1 MTRTEKYKYFDP
13 QTRALGDITQD
24 EEDVWFHSSD
34 GVISRVVGEGELL
47 IPYTYYAAFV
57 AQMQT
62 ALQQQGGNILTA
74 SPQGG
79 DSLVTVSGQQPDNDT
94 TKRDMS
100 SARGAKRK
108 PPTAKQICKA
118 HPEVVEILKD
128 AKTIRELSGG
138 TYRNFKELPTN
149 TPQYIVDEINRRGCR
164 RADGR
169 PYTQETVSPIVAAMK
184 ITSRPTVF
192 RACYLIVL
200 AVIVSVFVTKVW
212 FWFAVPSGISDTDPE
227 TVTGTTAQ
235 NKIKVD
241 ATLINQICEQNK
253 IKLTEFRINLILKK
267 TYTDKA
273 ALVAEVKTQ
282 YAAMLNAMQK

>member
-1 MTRTEKYKYFDP
+1 MARTEKCKYFDP

-24 EEDVWFHSSD
+24 DEDVWFHSSD

-79 DSLVTVSGQQPDNDT
+79 DSLVTMSGQYPDNDT
-94 TKRDMS
+94 TKRDTS
-100 SARGAKRK
+100 SARAARRK

-118 HPEVVEILKD
+118 NAEVVSILKD
-128 AKTIRELSGG
+128 AKTIKDLSGG

-149 TPQYIVDEINRRGCR
+149 TPQYIVDEINRKGCR
-164 RADGR
+164 RQDGR

-200 AVIVSVFVTKVW
+200 AVIVSVIVTKVW
-212 FWFAVPSGISDTDPE
+212 FWVAVPDGISTDTE
-227 TVTGTTAQ
+227 QT
-235 NKIKVD
+235 NKTNKTKQIKVD
-241 ATLINQICEQNK
+241 FDFVKQVCEENNISLTDYRVGLIV
-253 IKLTEFRINLILKK
+253 KK
-267 TYTDKA
+267 EYPDKA
-273 ALVAEVKTQ
+273 ALVAEIKNQ
-282 YAAMLNAMQK
+282 HAEMLKAMKK

>member
-1 MTRTEKYKYFDP
+1 MARTEKYKYFDP

-34 GVISRVVGEGELL
+34 GIVSRVVGEGELL

-62 ALQQQGGNILTA
+62 ALQQQGGNILTETA
-74 SPQGG
+74 QCCNSIV
-79 DSLVTVSGQQPDNDT
+79 SLSGQQPDNDT
-94 TKRDMS
+94 TKRDTS
-100 SARGAKRK
+100 SARAGKRK

-118 HPEVVEILKD
+118 HAEAVAVLKD
-128 AKTIRELSGG
+128 AKTIKELSGG

-149 TPQYIVDEINRRGCR
+149 TPQYIVDEINRKGCR
-164 RADGR
+164 RPDGKQ
-169 PYTQETVSPIVAAMK
+169 YTQETVSPIVAAMK

-192 RACYLIVL
+192 RACYLICL
-200 AVIVSVFVTKVW
+200 SVIVAVLVTKAW
-212 FWFAVPSGISDTDPE
+212 FWVAVPSGISDTAPE
-227 TVTGTTAQ
+227 TVAETTAQ

-253 IKLTEFRINLILKK
+253 IKLTEFRINLILQK

-273 ALVAEVKTQ
+273 ALVAEVKQQ